1 MFTIAHLSDV
11 HLAPLPSP
19 TLAELMGKRLSGYLS
34 WRLNRH
40 KIHKSQVLARIT
52 ADITAHRPDH
62 IAFTG
67 DLVNLA
73 LPAEFT
79 AGVKWLKKL
88 GSPRDLT
95 MVPGNHDAYTP
106 AGFAE
111 GLKLLNPWMQGDA
124 ASPEPQFPFARF
136 RRNVAV
142 IGLCTGLPTPVFNAS
157 GTLGREQLERLAILL
172 QQTRARGFARV
183 VLLHHPPAP
192 GLAISRKA
200 LTDAANLVAVLAQH
214 GAELVLYGHNHLHQ
228 THVIEGADGP
238 VPCFGIP
245 SASALPYPGHPP
257 AAWTRYA
264 IARTEGK
271 WRIEATIR
279 SYDPARDLVET
290 SREFTLGEA
299 S

>member
-34 WRLNRH
+34 WRMNRH
-40 KIHKSQVLARIT
+40 KIHKTHVLARIT
-52 ADITAHRPDH
+52 ADIAAHKPDH

-73 LPAEFT
+73 LPAEFR
-79 AGVKWLKKL
+79 AGAKWLKKL
-88 GSPRDLT
+88 GSARDVS
-95 MVPGNHDAYTP
+95 MVPGNHDAYTQE
-106 AGFAE
+106 GFAE

-124 ASPEPQFPFARF
+124 ATPQPQFPFARF

-142 IGLCTGLPTPVFNAS
+142 IGLCTGVPTPVFKAS

-183 VLLHHPPAP
+183 VMLHHPPAP
-192 GLAISRKA
+192 GLAIPRKA
-200 LTDAANLVAVLAQH
+200 LTDAGDLVAILAQH

-228 THVIEGADGP
+228 SHVIKGALGP

-264 IARTEGK
+264 INRTEGN
-271 WRIEATIR
+271 WRINALTR
-279 SYDPARDLVET
+279 SFNPASDVMET
-290 SREFTLGEA
+290 SHEFTLGEV
-299 S
+299 